1 MKVDDVIDVWN
12 KWGIRAVVLLSFI
25 LQIFLLVLGE
35 IRRRSSSTTLRVF
48 LWLAYL
54 LADSTAIYALGHLSV
69 ISGPREHQLV
79 AFWAPFLL
87 LHLGGPDN
95 ITAYALEDN
104 SLWLRHLQTLVV
116 QVLGAAYVIYLYMSS
131 SEILLLLGAS
141 IAMFVAGLV
150 KYGERIWALYCGNI
164 SNIRDNF
171 IKTDHEVNPLRFVTA
186 GTSRTGE
193 VLLKAHYNFSVCQ
206 SVFLDTTLEPGGVEP
221 AGLGPINVGVEIYK
235 LVELELSLM
244 YDILYTKAPVIH
256 TRVALS
262 SWIYFHVY
270 CKAQPPPAEPT
281 QLFRIWARLRWLAQ
295 PTSRRQWRDSIGQYN
310 LFHLCTRDRTELG
323 TRLAMKMGMEDWWN
337 KMHFSGTFS
346 GTDSLSVQHLK
357 EIVLQNLLPDRTGMH
372 SVGGR
377 FTCKDYLNSR
387 GRIHLQR
394 WSAYRDIAEWSMN
407 IDFDES
413 ILVWHIAT
421 DVFVLLKNKFHRGFA
436 AVPNES
442 RLIEATTVLS
452 NYMMFLLVEKP
463 DMLPGRTHHNLYLD
477 ICKQSEIQSTSF
489 TQIESLSSGCAE
501 RPSPRSCNWYYRLK
515 KNFQRDPPNYYSRI
529 QHRERLA
536 NRLYESVRQE
546 CLSLIRE
553 AQDPRRMPFR
563 ESGIMCGVWL
573 GKQLFALGT
582 YDTPKLILG
591 VWVEMM
597 AYAADHCNRDSH
609 ARQLNNGGE
618 FLTIVWLLIHHQI
631 YIERYNESIATSS
644 DPA

>member
-256 TRVALS
+256 TRYGFCIRFISLIGTSIAFCLFQLSISSSTGSGYSFADADVIISYVLLVGALTLEVISLCRVALS

-536 NRLYESVRQE
+536 NRLYESVRQVRAVE
-546 CLSLIRE
+546 LSSI
-553 AQDPRRMPFR
+553 QFD
-563 ESGIMCGVWL
+563 
-573 GKQLFALGT
+573 LF
-582 YDTPKLILG
+582 
-591 VWVEMM
+591 
-597 AYAADHCNRDSH
+597 
-609 ARQLNNGGE
+609 
-618 FLTIVWLLIHHQI
+618 
-631 YIERYNESIATSS
+631 
-644 DPA
+644 